1 MSDYVILCSSVKRSS
16 SPTVREAHQPL
27 THLSTATYHQVMPTQ
42 KVNIDEAKSQL
53 ADLIAMAA
61 EGGEVL
67 IVDNGKA
74 LARLVPASDP
84 AAYRAHP
91 PAASEF
97 SSDEDSLAWDAGG
110 WENVA

>member
-1 MSDYVILCSSVKRSS
+1 MRTQ
-16 SPTVREAHQPL
+16 TV
-27 THLSTATYHQVMPTQ
+27 S
-42 KVNIDEAKSQL
+42 IDEAKTQL
-53 ADLIAMAA
+53 ADLIATAA

-74 LARLVPASDP
+74 LARLIAAGDS

-91 PAASEF
+91 PTASEF
-97 SSDEDSLAWDAGG
+97 SSDENSLAWDADG

>member
-1 MSDYVILCSSVKRSS
+1 MR
-16 SPTVREAHQPL
+16 
-27 THLSTATYHQVMPTQ
+27 TQ
-42 KVNIDEAKSQL
+42 TVNIDEAKSQL

-61 EGGEVL
+61 EGGEIL

-84 AAYRAHP
+84 AAYRAHAP
-91 PAASEF
+91 TASEF
-97 SSDEDSLAWDAGG
+97 SSDEESLSWDAEG

>member
-1 MSDYVILCSSVKRSS
+1 MR
-16 SPTVREAHQPL
+16 
-27 THLSTATYHQVMPTQ
+27 TQ
-42 KVNIDEAKSQL
+42 TVNIDEAKSQL

-74 LARLVPASDP
+74 LARLVPASDD

-91 PAASEF
+91 EMASEF
-97 SSDEDSLAWDAGG
+97 ASDENFLAWDADG

>member
-1 MSDYVILCSSVKRSS
+1 
-16 SPTVREAHQPL
+16 
-27 THLSTATYHQVMPTQ
+27 MPTQ

-67 IVDNGKA
+67 IVDNGKP
-74 LARLVPASDP
+74 LARLVPASDA
-84 AAYRAHP
+84 AAYRAHTP
-91 PAASEF
+91 TASEF
-97 SSDEDSLAWDAGG
+97 SSDEDSLAWDADG

>member
-1 MSDYVILCSSVKRSS
+1 M
-16 SPTVREAHQPL
+16 L
-27 THLSTATYHQVMPTQ
+27 THGRSWVTFSLTHFISATYHQAMRTQ
-42 KVNIDEAKSQL
+42 TVNIDEAKDQL
-53 ADLIAMAA
+53 ADLIATAA